1 MQIIMG
7 FLDEF
12 KSAFKNEA
20 ADIQK
25 MINKNNPKPAAK
37 SDNAEKDELKEME
50 SDLFIQIGKMAV
62 KEFGAEKFG
71 EAGSMLLEVQQMIS
85 ERDEQIR
92 EADKVCPNCGS
103 VLRDSPKFCP
113 ECGNKIN

>member
-1 MQIIMG
+1 MG
-7 FLDEF
+7 LFDEF
-12 KSAFKNEA
+12 KSVVKDEA
-20 ADIQK
+20 ADVKK
-25 MINKNNPKPAAK
+25 MINKNFPKSAAE
-37 SDNAEKDELKEME
+37 SGNAEKDELKEME

-85 ERDEQIR
+85 ERDEQSR
-92 EADKVCPNCGS
+92 KRDMVCPKCGY

>member
-1 MQIIMG
+1 MG
-7 FLDEF
+7 LFDEF
-12 KSAFKNEA
+12 KSVIKDEA
-20 ADIQK
+20 ADVKK
-25 MINKNNPKPAAK
+25 MIDKNFPKSAAE
-37 SDNAEKDELKEME
+37 SGNAEKDELKEME

-85 ERDEQIR
+85 ERDEEIR
-92 EADKVCPNCGS
+92 KADKVCPKCGS